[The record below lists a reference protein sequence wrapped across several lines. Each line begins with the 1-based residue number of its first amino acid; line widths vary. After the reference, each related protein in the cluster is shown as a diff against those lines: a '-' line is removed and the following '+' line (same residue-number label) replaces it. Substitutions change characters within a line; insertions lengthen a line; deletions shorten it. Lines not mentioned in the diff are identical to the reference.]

1 MDREI
6 HLGKFLC
13 FRVRILLLSTVC
25 IFRCMDLDGD
35 GFLSMYE
42 LEYFYEEQL
51 QRMEAIGMETLPF
64 EDCLC
69 QMLDMIRPE
78 VTGKISLRDLKR
90 CKLTP
95 LFFDTFFNLEKYL
108 DHEQRDPFATQP
120 RESAPDGTEVYHS
133 YVAHG
138 IFPLFALISRM
149 ITLKLHSS
157 LSLCKLDDVE
167 STSFL

>member
-1 MDREI
+1 
-6 HLGKFLC
+6 
-13 FRVRILLLSTVC
+13 
-25 IFRCMDLDGD
+25 MDLDGD

-78 VTGKISLRDLKR
+78 VHGKISLRDLKH
-90 CKLTP
+90 CKLSP
-95 LFFDTFFNLEKYL
+95 LFFDTFFNLEKFL

-120 RESAPDGTEVYHS
+120 RETAPDGTEV
-133 YVAHG
+133 
-138 IFPLFALISRM
+138 
-149 ITLKLHSS
+149 
-157 LSLCKLDDVE
+157 
-167 STSFL
+167 ST